1 MKSSKIV
8 KWISNFTSIIL
19 FLVLIFMI
27 FVVISSKASGGSPK
41 FLGYELKTVLSGSM
55 EPTFKTGS
63 IIAVK
68 PAKDKADFKKG
79 DIITFKADEKMIVTH
94 RIVKVEKSGGQ
105 VLYRTKGDNNKTADL
120 NPVLSQNV
128 IAKYT
133 GFTIPYLGYF
143 INFTQTKNG
152 SALLLILPGILL
164 LGYAVFSVWKAIAEI
179 DDKTKNPPE
188 SIEKSV

>member
-1 MKSSKIV
+1 MKSFKIV
-8 KWISNFTSIIL
+8 KWISNIISIVL
-19 FLVLIFMI
+19 FLALIFML
-27 FVVISSKASGGSPK
+27 FVVISSKASGGEPK

-63 IIAVK
+63 VIAVK
-68 PAKDKADFKKG
+68 PGGDMTRFQKG
-79 DIITFKADEKMIVTH
+79 DVITFKADEKTIITH
-94 RIVKVEKSGGQ
+94 RIVQVDKSGNQ

-120 NPVLSQNV
+120 DPVLSQNV
-128 IAKYT
+128 IAQYT

-164 LGYAVFSVWKAIAEI
+164 LSYSIITIWRAISQI
-179 DDKTKNPPE
+179 DNKVKNSQD
-188 SIEKSV
+188 SIEKSA